1 MTDQNQPKGN
11 ERLSLRNLGQ
21 RKREV
26 HPRENNLRSTP
37 AARRYAR
44 EKGIDLSKLDG
55 FFGNRRI
62 TEKDIDLY
70 LEKKRIVQ
78 KRVHKDQAHEVRES
92 LPAEPAA
99 EEDEGISPLA
109 RKLAE
114 KLHVDYHKIESGS
127 GPEGRI
133 LRRDIRE
140 AAQKAA
146 AEDSVEPESDAADA
160 SESLKASA
168 ESEALPK
175 ESIDETAMADGPA
188 AKADSAD
195 EAGTGAPNGVE
206 MPDATAESDKAS
218 AAASDL
224 VRNRDRRRLAAKV
237 SADELVSA
245 DFNPEMAPDYTKI
258 INLGVAAKAD
268 PDSERDFDIVVL
280 GGGAAGIAAAIAAGR
295 KGFKTAL
302 VAENFGG
309 GFLYGGAVEARFLY
323 ENAKL
328 IRSCIGARRNKGIV
342 VDKLSLDMQVMGS
355 EKQRAVDYEAAVLRS
370 DLMDAG
376 VRVFEGAGRP
386 LAPGFI
392 DVKDEGGRQE
402 RLNWRKLIVATGT
415 LPQPAA
421 FMEDYDEVI
430 TDRTIFN
437 LDQIPQELTIIGDGP
452 IVCEVASI
460 YATMGSRVSIITA
473 ADNVLKGLD
482 AQIINRLEEQMKRSG
497 IGVHTRVK
505 PVDVYKDSLGA
516 IHIELADTD
525 AKPAA
530 NGRYP
535 KITTVISSAIYVA
548 SEYRVN
554 TRGLDALRLDID
566 EGRIVID
573 EFGRTS
579 VANVYAIGEA
589 TGRCTLAHQGR
600 AMAQMVVDNIA
611 LEAEGSELRAIDFT
625 QVPVCIHAFP
635 EVATIGLDTRRAGVA
650 HEDVRFGLAPLGSEP
665 GSLFDED
672 KQGFVKVIVDGET
685 REILGVHIIGEE
697 ACGLLGQVQA
707 LMAMRGTDA
716 DMARIVNPAPSLAQA
731 VQNAFDKIDA

>member
-1 MTDQNQPKGN
+1 MTDQNQTKGD

-21 RKREV
+21 HKREARP
-26 HPRENNLRSTP
+26 HEANLRSTP

-44 EKGIDLSKLDG
+44 EKGVDLAELDG

-62 TEKDIDLY
+62 TERDIDTY
-70 LEKKRIVQ
+70 LDKKRIVE
-78 KRVHKDQAHEVRES
+78 KRMHKDHPQAAREA

-99 EEDEGISPLA
+99 ASEADESISPLA
-109 RKLAE
+109 RELAE
-114 KLHVDYHKIESGS
+114 ELQVDYHKIENGS

-133 LRRDIRE
+133 LRRDIRQAAQQGKADGAEPQADAASEGETSAASAALDAEPAADEVAVDGPDEAKTPQADE
-140 AAQKAA
+140 AAADRETVEAA
-146 AEDSVEPESDAADA
+146 SDSDAAELA
-160 SESLKASA
+160 TKA
-168 ESEALPK
+168 P
-175 ESIDETAMADGPA
+175 T
-188 AKADSAD
+188 
-195 EAGTGAPNGVE
+195 
-206 MPDATAESDKAS
+206 
-218 AAASDL
+218 
-224 VRNRDRRRLAAKV
+224 
-237 SADELVSA
+237 EL
-245 DFNPEMAPDYTKI
+245 NPEVAPDYTKI
-258 INLGVAAKAD
+258 INLGVAAKAN
-268 PDSERDFDIVVL
+268 PDSEQDFDIVVL

-302 VAENFGG
+302 VAEHFGG
-309 GFLYGGAVEARFLY
+309 DFLHGGTVEARFLY

-328 IRSCIGARRNKGIV
+328 IRACIGARRNKGIV
-342 VDKLSLDMQVMGS
+342 VDKLSLDMQVMGR
-355 EKQRAVDYEAAVLRS
+355 EKQRAVDYETAALRS

-392 DVKDEGGRQE
+392 DVKDEEGHQG
-402 RLNWRKLIVATGT
+402 RLNWQKLIVATGT

-421 FMEDYDEVI
+421 FMEDDDEVI
-430 TDRTIFN
+430 TDETIFN
-437 LDQIPQELTIIGDGP
+437 LDRIPQELTIIGDGP

-473 ADNVLKGLD
+473 ADNILKGLD

-516 IHIELADTD
+516 IHIELADSD
-525 AKPAA
+525 AKPAE

-611 LEAEGSELRAIDFT
+611 REAQGDAPRAIDFT

-635 EVATIGLDTRRAGVA
+635 EVATIGLDTRQAGMA

-697 ACGLLGQVQA
+697 ACELLGQVQA

-716 DMARIVNPAPSLAQA
+716 DMARIVNPVPSLTQA